1 MTYYVKTIHRP
12 LLKNEVS
19 SGCNI
24 YSVVSLISFLLNN
37 TLYPVIIPFASKG
50 SGGSHVILT
59 EEVLTLTSV
68 ILMGGPEG
76 AIKC

>member
-1 MTYYVKTIHRP
+1 MSELYKP

-24 YSVVSLISFLLNN
+24 YSVVSLISVLVNN
-37 TLYPVIIPFASKG
+37 TIYPVIIPFASKG
-50 SGGSHVILT
+50 SGGSHVILI

-68 ILMGGPEG
+68 ILTGGPEG
-76 AIKC
+76 AI